1 MPMTL
6 GQYQR
11 TSVQMG
17 EAFAFSYTWSF
28 EFTPRYFLGRN
39 DINQSFT
46 DDNTGERSFR
56 NYLSPQL
63 DSEYGAVYVA
73 TQHQL
78 DYQDSAYAGTVLLM
92 MDTGEIYRDNLET
105 LNENTG
111 MEESSDAW
119 LTNGQTLRQEFRS
132 TYFLRML
139 HLKQTFGPTN
149 ILLSGQK
156 VIRYWGMV

>member
-1 MPMTL
+1 M
-6 GQYQR
+6 
-11 TSVQMG
+11 
-17 EAFAFSYTWSF
+17 
-28 EFTPRYFLGRN
+28 
-39 DINQSFT
+39 
-46 DDNTGERSFR
+46 
-56 NYLSPQL
+56 
-63 DSEYGAVYVA
+63 A

-119 LTNGQTLRQEFRS
+119 LTNGQTLGQEFRS

-139 HLKQTFGPTN
+139 HLKQTFGADQHIALGAGKGNP
-149 ILLSGQK
+149 ILGHGLIYNDCLLYTSPSP
-156 VIRYWGMV
+156 RD